1 MVSEKDCLNIFP
13 KITLYVAPVTNQIKR
28 FGQKSYK
35 NSHISNETAD
45 IVNLHFSRN
54 KSMGTISSHSNK
66 RSSPTRIKT
75 QFM

>member
-1 MVSEKDCLNIFP
+1 MLPRKP
-13 KITLYVAPVTNQIKR
+13 IKLSDL
-28 FGQKSYK
+28 GKSRMK

-45 IVNLHFSRN
+45 IVNLHFSHN

-66 RSSPTRIKT
+66 SSYPTRIKT